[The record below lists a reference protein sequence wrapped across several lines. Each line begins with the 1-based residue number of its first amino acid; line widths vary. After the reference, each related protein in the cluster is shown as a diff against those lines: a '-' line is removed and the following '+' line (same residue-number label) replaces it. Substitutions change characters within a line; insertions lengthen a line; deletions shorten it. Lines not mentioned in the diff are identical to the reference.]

1 MWLGEKHAQPC
12 MQVSDMTGL
21 NQESQEAEGVL
32 VSCNCL
38 NDIGNVCRCCNSAAW
53 QYIPRTSTTVS
64 RCWNTS
70 VLQGC
75 RVEFLMWKSVVRSL
89 S

>member
-38 NDIGNVCRCCNSAAW
+38 NDIAMV
-53 QYIPRTSTTVS
+53 IIRTLAGLRPGASWAYS
-64 RCWNTS
+64 
-70 VLQGC
+70 
-75 RVEFLMWKSVVRSL
+75 
-89 S
+89 